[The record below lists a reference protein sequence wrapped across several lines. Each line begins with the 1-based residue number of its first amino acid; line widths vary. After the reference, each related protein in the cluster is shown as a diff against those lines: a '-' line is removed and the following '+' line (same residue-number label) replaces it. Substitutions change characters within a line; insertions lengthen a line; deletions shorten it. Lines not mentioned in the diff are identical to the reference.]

1 MGNKATYVFDALNRN
16 TVFIDALGN
25 RTTSVYNAA
34 SNLTASI
41 DARNNRTTLVYD
53 QLNRVVAIGEAHGPR
68 AGFDALAGV
77 DSGVPR
83 YAAVAAYLH
92 ERAGALERAAELYA
106 EASRVATSVPER
118 DHLTREAAR
127 VRQLGRS

>member
-1 MGNKATYVFDALNRN
+1 VRLNR
-16 TVFIDALGN
+16 A
-25 RTTSVYNAA
+25 
-34 SNLTASI
+34 
-41 DARNNRTTLVYD
+41 
-53 QLNRVVAIGEAHGPR
+53 VAVAEAQGPQ

-92 ERAGALERAAELYA
+92 ERAGDFQRAAELYA

-118 DHLTREAAR
+118 DHLMREAAR
-127 VRQLGRS
+127 VQQLLRGESGL